1 MEILTARAY
10 EIVKMTRNLDEAAQR
25 KRSKT
30 VRNEIMRLAQQ
41 PQLFPSRSIGRRF
54 YEVIHPRT
62 ATGTRHSSRNF
73 EMIVNNLLHQQV
85 WEGLKTDWEYLRR
98 PTYKRHHTAWE
109 QFLLD
114 RSPGLSD
121 KPSAGSPTISVQFVP
136 AAGLRIGAQ
145 AMREIT
151 ELMDQIRQ
159 VCRSCPTRELVT
171 QC

>member
-98 PTYKRHHTAWE
+98 
-109 QFLLD
+109 LD